1 MAKKKNSKKKNP
13 KVNKIK
19 DQMIQEQEIME
30 TEAVETINEADA
42 IEAAPAEVIETAEVT
57 KDTVIIDTSDI
68 TASQEPEVTEVPK
81 ASTVSVTEVPEA
93 AEAPKASEPETPD
106 TPVVTEASKIESLE
120 VPEAPNASEH
130 DSAEI
135 TKYTAVFD
143 TSDITASQKS
153 DIPDVIELS
162 GPIADEAADS
172 PKPADITEVISTVS
186 HEEPV
191 NEVPAFEPKVP
202 IQKQE
207 PVMHENTEVTVH
219 NAGKKP
225 ADTEFETIPR
235 AAESQVETTAL
246 PTVTPEATGNT
257 SPEVVKKPKE
267 SKFKALFG
275 DKPVTRKFLAI
286 ALASA
291 LLLNALITAGL
302 MGIFAGGLKKDI
314 EKSINDLNPPQL
326 FDHDFGNQGG
336 GMTPPDWN
344 NDNDR
349 DYDDRYDNDW
359 DDDDRY
365 DHDWDDDNQYGNDWG
380 NNDDD
385 NYSGAYPWSGQQE
398 SNDSQQ
404 SQQGQQNASGVTIGI
419 VISENNGVYI
429 TEVTG
434 NNAQKAGF
442 KAGDRIVSFDGKNI
456 NDSNSL
462 ISEVQNHKAGDKVK
476 VIVERDGK
484 ETTITTTLE

>member
-13 KVNKIK
+13 KVNKMK
-19 DQMIQEQEIME
+19 DQMIQEQEIRE
-30 TEAVETINEADA
+30 TEAV
-42 IEAAPAEVIETAEVT
+42 ETAEVT

-68 TASQEPEVTEVPK
+68 AVVPETETPGPTEAVETPKAEVTVAPEASEPEVTGI
-81 ASTVSVTEVPEA
+81 PEI
-93 AEAPKASEPETPD
+93 PEPESQD
-106 TPVVTEASKIESLE
+106 TQKPES
-120 VPEAPNASEH
+120 AG
-130 DSAEI
+130 I
-135 TKYTAVFD
+135 TMD
-143 TSDITASQKS
+143 TVIIDASDITDFQESEV
-153 DIPDVIELS
+153 PDVIELS
-162 GPIADEAADS
+162 GPIADE
-172 PKPADITEVISTVS
+172 PATDN
-186 HEEPV
+186 EPV
-191 NEVPAFEPKVP
+191 NETPTPGPEAPVQDP
-202 IQKQE
+202 E
-207 PVMHENTEVTVH
+207 PVMHEVTEDPVQQINEGPV
-219 NAGKKP
+219 
-225 ADTEFETIPR
+225 DTEFETMPH
-235 AAESQVETTAL
+235 AAESPVETTAL
-246 PTVTPEATGNT
+246 TKVIPAATENT
-257 SPEVVKKPKE
+257 SPEAEKKPKE
-267 SKFKALFG
+267 SKFKDLFG

-291 LLLNALITAGL
+291 LLLNAVISAGL
-302 MGIFAGGLKKDI
+302 MGFFAGGIKKDI
-314 EKSINDLNPPQL
+314 EKSLDDHNPKQL
-326 FDHDFGNQGG
+326 FDHDFGDQGG

-349 DYDDRYDNDW
+349 DYDDGYDNDW
-359 DDDDRY
+359 DDDRFDNDWDDNDDRY
-365 DHDWDDDNQYGNDWG
+365 DDQYGNDWG

>member
-13 KVNKIK
+13 KVNKMK
-19 DQMIQEQEIME
+19 DQMIQEQELRE
-30 TEAVETINEADA
+30 TEAVETVNEADA
-42 IEAAPAEVIETAEVT
+42 VEAAPAEVIETVEVT

-68 TASQEPEVTEVPK
+68 AVVPETETPGPTEAVETPKAEVTVAPEASEPEVTGI
-81 ASTVSVTEVPEA
+81 PEI
-93 AEAPKASEPETPD
+93 PEPESQD
-106 TPVVTEASKIESLE
+106 TQKPES
-120 VPEAPNASEH
+120 AG
-130 DSAEI
+130 I
-135 TKYTAVFD
+135 TMD
-143 TSDITASQKS
+143 TVIIDASDITDFQESEV
-153 DIPDVIELS
+153 PDVIELS
-162 GPIADEAADS
+162 GPIADE
-172 PKPADITEVISTVS
+172 PATDN
-186 HEEPV
+186 EPV
-191 NEVPAFEPKVP
+191 NETPTPGPEAPVQDP
-202 IQKQE
+202 E
-207 PVMHENTEVTVH
+207 PVVHATTEVPVH
-219 NAGKKP
+219 NAGEGP
-225 ADTEFETIPR
+225 ADTEFETIPH
-235 AAESQVETTAL
+235 AAESPVETTAL
-246 PTVTPEATGNT
+246 TKVIPAATENT
-257 SPEVVKKPKE
+257 SPEAEKKPKE
-267 SKFKALFG
+267 SKFKDLFG

-291 LLLNALITAGL
+291 LLLNAVISAGL
-302 MGIFAGGLKKDI
+302 MGIFAGGIKKDI
-314 EKSINDLNPPQL
+314 EKSLDDHNPKQL
-326 FDHDFGNQGG
+326 FDHDFGDQGG

-349 DYDDRYDNDW
+349 DYDDGYDNDW
-359 DDDDRY
+359 DDDRFDNDWDDNDDRY
-365 DHDWDDDNQYGNDWG
+365 DDQYGNDWG

-404 SQQGQQNASGVTIGI
+404 SQQGQQNASRVTIGI